1 MRQAVLLLGLLAILS
16 PACADKTCEV
26 AVVET
31 DAGVFVIRF
40 FDEIAPNHIGKFK
53 VLSRSGLY
61 DGTCFQKIVP
71 GEFVLSGDP
80 YTVDDLSLDGG
91 TDESAF
97 SLDAEISRLH
107 HRRGIVSMA
116 RGKELRTSGAQ
127 FFICQS
133 DLPHLDGLFTIFGE
147 VVEGLAVIDS
157 IGSIPVDLDGRPA
170 RSVCIRSIEIETRP
184 VQ

>member
-1 MRQAVLLLGLLAILS
+1 MRGVLLLLASLAALS
-16 PACADKTCEV
+16 TACAEKTREV

-31 DAGVFVIRF
+31 DAGIFVIRF

-71 GEFVLSGDP
+71 GEFILSGDP
-80 YTVDDLSLDGG
+80 YMLDDLSTNSG
-91 TDESAF
+91 TEESLF
-97 SLDAEISRLH
+97 SLDAEISRLQ

-116 RGKELRTSGAQ
+116 RGKELRTSGGQ
-127 FFICQS
+127 FFICQT

-157 IGSIPVDLDGRPA
+157 IGSIPVDAHGQLT
-170 RSVCIRSIEIETRP
+170 RSVCIRSIEIKTRP